1 MSQEDTKLESCEGK
15 STSNPEQVQSLV
27 RGERLLRAQSSLG
40 AFAVYFESGRALVL
54 QGAMSEFGPDIEVE
68 LKPSTLVPEQ
78 SEAVCSV
85 NWSWIYGR
93 TVKNLKKRT
102 GGMGAAYGLD
112 LGDGLVITISVGL
125 WEGKPFLSFM
135 PYKPQ

>member
-15 STSNPEQVQSLV
+15 TTSNPEQVQSLV

-68 LKPSTLVPEQ
+68 LKPSTLVPE
-78 SEAVCSV
+78 
-85 NWSWIYGR
+85 
-93 TVKNLKKRT
+93 
-102 GGMGAAYGLD
+102 
-112 LGDGLVITISVGL
+112 
-125 WEGKPFLSFM
+125 
-135 PYKPQ
+135 